1 MFLKQDSYFKTFTNF
16 HSHSLNNTILNKNLR
31 LYSIQKQK
39 FHNDLFR
46 SELENMFSNYD
57 INYMEDVILLRT
69 FLMILD
75 KRSSEKELS
84 EGNLCH
90 FYAQGSTESNYDQM
104 KIKEQISKGQK

>member
-1 MFLKQDSYFKTFTNF
+1 MK
-16 HSHSLNNTILNKNLR
+16 
-31 LYSIQKQK
+31 
-39 FHNDLFR
+39 
-46 SELENMFSNYD
+46 
-57 INYMEDVILLRT
+57 DVILLRT

-75 KRSSEKELS
+75 KRSSEKESS